1 MKQNIVTVI
10 MKKDYC
16 TIYDQKCNYS
26 QLKARS
32 WLTLIIKSI
41 ISVILK
47 QNPQRPYSIKV
58 QIRSSKKEIVNDLK
72 SKKQKYSHPNN
83 KL

>member
-47 QNPQRPYSIKV
+47 QNPQ
-58 QIRSSKKEIVNDLK
+58 
-72 SKKQKYSHPNN
+72 
-83 KL
+83 

>member
-16 TIYDQKCNYS
+16 S

-47 QNPQRPYSIKV
+47 QNPQ
-58 QIRSSKKEIVNDLK
+58 
-72 SKKQKYSHPNN
+72 
-83 KL
+83 